1 MRLLL
6 SRHGNTFNP
15 GDRIYWVGSGENPPL
30 VEKGR
35 EQADA
40 LGRVL
45 AEAGTPA
52 AVYSG
57 PLKRCV
63 EYGEIV
69 NKHFSEPPSISVD
82 DRLNELDYGG
92 WSGLTDDEV
101 AERFGQ
107 DSLDGWNKRCQW
119 PDRGAWGRS
128 PEAVFQEVRSFVAE
142 LEGKF
147 GGKENALVLAITS
160 NGVLRYF
167 LKLAGREFENRVAGG
182 TFKVATGRICLLD
195 LRDDDVRVDLWDAAP
210 AELLA
215 VSRKT

>member
-6 SRHGNTFNP
+6 SRHGNTFDP

-40 LGRVL
+40 LGRAL
-45 AEAGTPA
+45 AEAGRPA
-52 AVYSG
+52 AIYSG
-57 PLKRCV
+57 PLRRCV

-69 NKHFSEPPSISVD
+69 NKHFSEPLPIVVD
-82 DRLNELDYGG
+82 NRLNELDYGG
-92 WSGLTDDEV
+92 WSGLTDGEV

-119 PDRGAWGRS
+119 PSRGDWAGS

-142 LEGKF
+142 LKDRFAGDQ
-147 GGKENALVLAITS
+147 NALVLAITS

-167 LKLAGREFENRVAGG
+167 LKLAEREFANRVADG

-195 LRDDDVRVDLWDAAP
+195 LAGDAGVQLWDAAP
-210 AELLA
+210 SELLA
-215 VSRKT
+215 VSRRI

>member
-1 MRLLL
+1 MLLLL
-6 SRHGNTFNP
+6 SRHGNTFDP

-35 EQADA
+35 EQADS
-40 LGRVL
+40 LGRAL
-45 AEAGTPA
+45 AEAGRPA
-52 AVYSG
+52 AIYSG
-57 PLKRCV
+57 PLRRCV

-69 NKHFSEPPSISVD
+69 NKHFSEPLPIVVD
-82 DRLNELDYGG
+82 SRLNELDYGG
-92 WSGLTDDEV
+92 WSGLTDGEV

-119 PDRGAWGRS
+119 PSRGDWAGS
-128 PEAVFQEVRSFVAE
+128 PEAVFQEVQSFVAE
-142 LEGKF
+142 LKSKFEGDQ
-147 GGKENALVLAITS
+147 NALVLAITS

-167 LKLAGREFENRVAGG
+167 LKLAEREFASRVANG

-195 LRDDDVRVDLWDAAP
+195 LAGDAGVQLWDAAP

-215 VSRKT
+215 VSRRI